1 MALRTVFIALGAAAL
16 QSGTWAFLLFGAI
29 LIVTA
34 WKILKDA
41 LRGKQQEVDIS
52 SMRSIRLLR
61 RFMPVTGDYCEERV
75 PLRAGLDRRS
85 DHVITEARTSI
96 LRRLLQFA
104 QQVTDPGRA
113 GGQVGERA
121 AAETGAAS
129 NLRRGG
135 RGRRR
140 GRAATD
146 E

>member
-16 QSGTWAFLLFGAI
+16 RSGTWAFLLFGAI

-61 RFMPVTGDYCEERV
+61 RFMLVTGDYRCSRLVVREAGRRAV
-75 PLRAGLDRRS
+75 TPLA
-85 DHVITEARTSI
+85 
-96 LRRLLQFA
+96 
-104 QQVTDPGRA
+104 
-113 GGQVGERA
+113 
-121 AAETGAAS
+121 
-129 NLRRGG
+129 RRGS
-135 RGRRR
+135 RGRRK
-140 GRAATD
+140 GRAVTD